1 MPAVYLGRLHC
12 RDGENLQPTAG
23 KMTIS
28 YAVITICLNAEATL
42 SRTIESVLSQTPAPL
57 EYIFVDGG
65 STDGTLEIIR
75 AHVRRAGAERSPVRF
90 RELHQKEGGGIAQA
104 WNIGLDAVSADVVFI
119 LNSDDWYEAGT
130 ARYVTGR
137 LKRSPGIGIFLG
149 AASRHR
155 PEDHGK
161 RDIKAPK
168 PLICFPFMMPA
179 VHPACFVRKSVY
191 DRIGRFDERYQVAA
205 DYDFLYRCRTAGI
218 RFQRSRRVLVNMEM
232 GGFASRNRKVSR
244 KELYRIAARYERLSF
259 LPFLAYLS
267 RVVHEF
273 LRYREPPTG

>member
-1 MPAVYLGRLHC
+1 
-12 RDGENLQPTAG
+12 
-23 KMTIS
+23 MTIS

-65 STDGTLEIIR
+65 STDGTLAIIR
-75 AHVRRAGAERSPVRF
+75 EHVRRAGAERYPIRF
-90 RELHQKEGGGIAQA
+90 RELHQKKGGGIAQA
-104 WNIGLDAVSADVVFI
+104 WNIGLDAVSADLVFI
-119 LNSDDWYEAGT
+119 LNSDDWYQADT
-130 ARYVTGR
+130 ARYVTDKF
-137 LKRSPGIGIFLG
+137 KRSPGIGILLG

-155 PEDHGK
+155 SGARGK
-161 RDIKAPK
+161 RDVKTPK
-168 PLICFPFMMPA
+168 PLVFFPLLMPA
-179 VHPACFVRKSVY
+179 VHPGCFVRKSVY
-191 DRIGRFDERYQVAA
+191 DRIGRFNERYQVAA
-205 DYDFLYRCRTAGI
+205 DYDFLYRCRKAGI

-244 KELYRIAARYERLSF
+244 KELYSIAARHEKISI

-273 LRYREPPTG
+273 LRYRELPTG